1 MSGEGRLEDV
11 IDKVLSAL
19 ANTTR
24 RAIVKALAE
33 GGSMTFAEL
42 MRVCNV
48 RDSSTMKHHLAKLGR
63 LVRKLENGSYALT
76 PIGYEAFKL
85 LEQLEESVSRLIPL
99 ASSLK
104 PLIIIKPSK
113 RHLLLP
119 AAMATLAVALGITL
133 NPYAAIPP
141 AIGLCITLLY
151 PLISGSKIVLVGR
164 NSITEV
170 RSTIL
175 SKKEHRILGRIVG
188 VGTEHNAFLDLLGL
202 TKLTIILSTRG
213 GIRTYVIGYVPKTIA
228 EERTADIER
237 IAKTNEDTKP
247 Y

>member
-11 IDKVLSAL
+11 IDEVLSAL

-48 RDSSTMKHHLAKLGR
+48 RDSSTMKHHLTKLGR

-99 ASSLK
+99 ASSPR

-113 RHLLLP
+113 RHLLLFP
-119 AAMATLAVALGITL
+119 AAMAALAIALGTTL

-141 AIGLCITLLY
+141 AIGSCIALLY

-175 SKKEHRILGRIVG
+175 SKKERRILGKIVG
-188 VGTEHNAFLDLLGL
+188 VGTEHNTFLNLLGL

-213 GIRTYVIGYVPKTIA
+213 GIKTYVIGYVPRTIV
-228 EERTADIER
+228 EERIADIER
-237 IAKTNEDTKP
+237 IAQTN
-247 Y
+247 

>member
-1 MSGEGRLEDV
+1 VSGEGRLEDV
-11 IDKVLSAL
+11 IDEVLSAL

-24 RAIVKALAE
+24 RAIVRALAE

-63 LVRKLENGSYALT
+63 LVKKLENGSYALT

-99 ASSLK
+99 ASSPR
-104 PLIIIKPSK
+104 PLIIVKPSK
-113 RHLLLP
+113 RHLLLLP
-119 AAMATLAVALGITL
+119 AVMAVATVVLGVTL

-151 PLISGSKIVLVGR
+151 PLISGSKTVLVGR

-175 SKKEHRILGRIVG
+175 SKKERRILGKIMG
-188 VGTEHNAFLDLLGL
+188 VETEHNAFLDLLGL

-213 GIRTYVIGYVPKTIA
+213 EIRTYVIGYVPKTIA
-228 EERTADIER
+228 EERATDIER
-237 IAKTNEDTKP
+237 IAKTN
-247 Y
+247 